1 VLTIRKRGERMEL
14 SDRKRAILQAIIEDY
29 ISTAEPVGSRNIAKN
44 HDLGLSAATIRNEM
58 ADLEEMGYLDKPHTS
73 AGRIPSEMGYRF
85 YVDSLMHRY
94 SLTMDEIS
102 SLQRSMDRKYSQLE
116 NVISEISDIISKV
129 TNYPAI
135 VELPAAQKSRLRNV
149 RMMLIE
155 KGSVLIVVVTDAG
168 VVRNRHINVSD
179 NIDYEVIDS
188 ISEFLSTQLT
198 GLAAD
203 DFTAARLM
211 LIYEAMAQYG
221 EFLKVVIEFVLECLG
236 NSENRVYIGGASNIL
251 NNPEFEN
258 IDRAREFLSFI
269 DRRENVSNM
278 LRLSGEGEDESI
290 SIKIGS
296 ETGVEAMR
304 DTSLVVASYS
314 VGDKLHGK
322 IGIIGP
328 KRMDYA
334 RVVSSL
340 ELINGKLSEILG
352 RMLYGEDRKDDKNGF

>member
-1 VLTIRKRGERMEL
+1 MEL
-14 SDRKRAILQAIIEDY
+14 SERKRAILQAIIEDY

-94 SLTMDEIS
+94 SLTIDEIAT
-102 SLQRSMDRKYSQLE
+102 LQRSMDRKYNQLE
-116 NVISEISDIISKV
+116 NVISEISDIISTATK
-129 TNYPAI
+129 YPAI
-135 VELPAAQKSRLRNV
+135 VEMPIAQKSRLRNLK
-149 RMMLIE
+149 MMLIE
-155 KGSVLIVVVTDAG
+155 EGAVLIVVVTDAG
-168 VVRNRHINVSD
+168 VVRNRHMKVSSS
-179 NIDYEVIDS
+179 IDYEVVDS
-188 ISEFLSTQLT
+188 ISEFLSNQLT
-198 GLAAD
+198 GLAPD

-211 LIYEAMAQYG
+211 LIYEAMSQYG
-221 EFLKVVIEFVLECLG
+221 EFLKTVIEFVLECL
-236 NSENRVYIGGASNIL
+236 ENPQRRVYIGGASNIL

-258 IDRAREFLSFI
+258 IDRAREFLSFM
-269 DRRENVSNM
+269 DRKENVTE
-278 LRLSGEGEDESI
+278 LLGLLDAPKDESI

-296 ETGVEAMR
+296 ENGVAAMR
-304 DTSLVVASYS
+304 DTSLVVANYN

-340 ELINGKLSEILG
+340 ELINDKLSEILG
-352 RMLYGEDRKDDKNGF
+352 RMIYGEDRKDDKDGF

>member
-1 VLTIRKRGERMEL
+1 MEL
-14 SDRKRAILQAIIEDY
+14 SDRKKAILQAIIEDY

-94 SLTMDEIS
+94 SLTIDEIS
-102 SLQRSMDRKYSQLE
+102 SLQSSMDRKYSQLE
-116 NVISEISDIISKV
+116 SVISEISDIISKA
-129 TNYPAI
+129 TSYPAI
-135 VELPAAQKSRLRNV
+135 VELPMANKSRLRNLK
-149 RMMLIE
+149 MMLIE
-155 KGSVLIVVVTDAG
+155 EGSVMIVVVTDAG
-168 VVRNRHINVSD
+168 VVRNKLVNVGRDIN
-179 NIDYEVIDS
+179 YEIIDS
-188 ISEFLSTQLT
+188 ISEFLSGQLT
-198 GLAAD
+198 GLSAD

-211 LIYEAMAQYG
+211 LIYEAMASYG
-221 EFLKVVIEFVLECLG
+221 GFLRTVVEFVLECLMG
-236 NSENRVYIGGASNIL
+236 AESRVYVGGVANIL

-258 IDRAREFLSFI
+258 IERAKEFLSFLGS
-269 DRRENVSNM
+269 RENVSNM
-278 LRLSGEGEDESI
+278 LNLLGDGSEEHI

-296 ETGVEAMR
+296 ENGVEAMR
-304 DTSLVVASYS
+304 DTSLIVANYS

-328 KRMDYA
+328 KRMNYA

-340 ELINGKLSEILG
+340 ELINDKLSEILG
-352 RMLYGEDRKDDKNGF
+352 RMLYGNNEEG

>member
-1 VLTIRKRGERMEL
+1 MEL
-14 SDRKRAILQAIIEDY
+14 SDRKKVILQAIIEDY

-94 SLTMDEIS
+94 SLTLDEIS
-102 SLQRSMDRKYSQLE
+102 TLQGSMDRKYNQLE
-116 NVISEISDIISKV
+116 NVISEISEIISRA

-135 VELPAAQKSRLRNV
+135 VELPASNKSRLKNLK
-149 RMMLIE
+149 MMLIE
-155 KGSVLIVVVTDAG
+155 NGSVLVVVVTDAG
-168 VVRNRHINVSD
+168 VVRNRHIKISTD
-179 NIDYEVIDS
+179 IDYEVIDS
-188 ISEFLSTQLT
+188 ISDFLSGQLT
-198 GLAAD
+198 GLCAD

-211 LIYEAMAQYG
+211 LVYEAMAAYG
-221 EFLKVVIEFVLECLG
+221 NILRTVVEFVLECLAG
-236 NSENRVYIGGASNIL
+236 VQNRVYVGGAANIL

-258 IDRAREFLSFI
+258 IERAKEFLSFI
-269 DRRENVSNM
+269 DSRENVSNM
-278 LRLSGEGEDESI
+278 LSLLGDGDDDAI

-296 ETGVEAMR
+296 ENGVEAMR
-304 DTSLVVASYS
+304 DTSLIVANYN
-314 VGDKLHGK
+314 VGGKLHGK

-328 KRMDYA
+328 KRMNYA

-340 ELINGKLSEILG
+340 ELINGKLTEILG
-352 RMLYGEDRKDDKNGF
+352 RMIYGDNEEG

>member
-1 VLTIRKRGERMEL
+1 MEL
-14 SDRKRAILQAIIEDY
+14 SDRKKAILQAIIEDY

-58 ADLEEMGYLDKPHTS
+58 ADLEDMGYLDKPHTS

-102 SLQRSMDRKYSQLE
+102 TLQRSMDRKYNQLE
-116 NVISEISDIISKV
+116 SVISEISDIISKT

-135 VELPAAQKSRLRNV
+135 VELPVENKSRLRNLK
-149 RMMLIE
+149 MMLIE
-155 KGSVLIVVVTDAG
+155 QGSVMIVVVTDAG
-168 VVRNRHINVSD
+168 VVRNKHINVSRD
-179 NIDYEVIDS
+179 IDYEVIDS
-188 ISEFLSTQLT
+188 ISEFLSGQLT
-198 GLAAD
+198 GLSAD

-211 LIYEAMAQYG
+211 LIYEAMASYG
-221 EFLKVVIEFVLECLG
+221 EFLRAVVEFVLECLV
-236 NSENRVYIGGASNIL
+236 NSQNRVYIGGASNIL

-258 IDRAREFLSFI
+258 IERAREFLTFI
-269 DRRENVSNM
+269 DSRENVSNM
-278 LRLSGEGEDESI
+278 LNLLGDGNEESI

-296 ETGVEAMR
+296 ENGVEAMR
-304 DTSLVVASYS
+304 DTSLIVANYN

-328 KRMDYA
+328 KRMNYA

-340 ELINGKLSEILG
+340 ELINDKLSEILG
-352 RMLYGEDRKDDKNGF
+352 RMLYGNDE

>member
-1 VLTIRKRGERMEL
+1 MSKEGENMEL

-94 SLTMDEIS
+94 SLTIEEIAG
-102 SLQRSMDRKYSQLE
+102 LQGSMDRKYSQLE
-116 NVISEISDIISKV
+116 NVISEISEIISKA

-135 VELPAAQKSRLRNV
+135 VELPQAQSSRLRNLK
-149 RMMLIE
+149 MMLIE
-155 KGSVLIVVVTDAG
+155 QGSVLIVVVTDAG
-168 VVRNRHINVSD
+168 VVRNRHMKVD
-179 NIDYEVIDS
+179 MALDYEIVDT
-188 ISEFLSTQLT
+188 ISDFLSSQLM
-198 GLAAD
+198 GLSAE

-211 LIYEAMAQYG
+211 LIYEAMPSYG
-221 EFLKVVIEFVLECLG
+221 SFLRTVVEFILDCLG
-236 NSENRVYIGGASNIL
+236 DAQNRVYVGGAANIL
-251 NNPEFEN
+251 NNPEFED
-258 IDRAREFLSFI
+258 ISRAREFLSFI
-269 DRRENVSNM
+269 DRKENVSQM
-278 LRLSGEGEDESI
+278 LNLLGDGQESI

-296 ETGVEAMR
+296 ENGVEAMR
-304 DTSLVVASYS
+304 DTSIVVANYS

-328 KRMDYA
+328 KRMNYA

-340 ELINGKLSEILG
+340 ELINDRLSEILS
-352 RMLYGEDRKDDKNGF
+352 RMLYGKE

>member
-1 VLTIRKRGERMEL
+1 MEL

-94 SLTMDEIS
+94 SLTIDEIS
-102 SLQRSMDRKYSQLE
+102 NLQKSMDRKYNQLE
-116 NVISEISDIISKV
+116 NVVSEISDIISRA

-135 VELPAAQKSRLRNV
+135 VELPMANKSRLRNLK
-149 RMMLIE
+149 MMLIE
-155 KGSVLIVVVTDAG
+155 KGSVMIVVVTDAG
-168 VVRNRHINVSD
+168 VVRNRHVNVSSE
-179 NIDYEVIDS
+179 IDYEVIDS
-188 ISEFLSTQLT
+188 ISEFLSGQLT
-198 GLAAD
+198 GLSAD

-211 LIYEAMAQYG
+211 LIYEAMASYG
-221 EFLKVVIEFVLECLG
+221 SFLRTVVEFVLECLAG
-236 NSENRVYIGGASNIL
+236 AQSRVYVGGASNIL

-258 IDRAREFLSFI
+258 IERAKEFLSFI
-269 DRRENVSNM
+269 DSRENVSNM
-278 LRLSGEGEDESI
+278 LNLLGDGSEEHI

-296 ETGVEAMR
+296 ENGVEAMR
-304 DTSLVVASYS
+304 DTSLIVANYS

-328 KRMDYA
+328 KRMNYA

-340 ELINGKLSEILG
+340 ELINDKLSEILG
-352 RMLYGEDRKDDKNGF
+352 RMLYGDNEER